1 MVYIMDHSG
10 VLYNDSRDMG
20 EGRISSA
27 MICTRN
33 SEILF
38 DVKQKVPIWLIVGGV
53 SNIHH
58 VVEDSHCVQGI
69 GVCML
74 CS

>member
-1 MVYIMDHSG
+1 MVERYQCHRVSVVI
-10 VLYNDSRDMG
+10 
-20 EGRISSA
+20 
-27 MICTRN
+27 
-33 SEILF
+33 